1 MSTTEF
7 LAFIPLLIYGLGL
20 TLLLGEWKRVFDRSE
35 VFLPY
40 TLMTLFLTEIMV
52 YNVFIYERLIEQLAG
67 LSYLHYL
74 VFLISPILFYL
85 AVLVFTPEPGDKT
98 KEHFINRMPLF
109 YVLIALLTA
118 TNFFYKLEESIYVSI
133 SRVVFIICSYHLW
146 LYEKNLAYLCLNC
159 HVAYNTDFQRFNNLQ
174 GYLIMS

>member
-20 TLLLGEWKRVFDRSE
+20 TILLGEWKRVFDRSE
-35 VFLPY
+35 IFLPY

-52 YNVFIYERLIEQLAG
+52 YNVFIYERLIEKLAG
-67 LSYLHYL
+67 LSYFHYL

-98 KEHFINRMPLF
+98 KEHFIDRMPLF

-133 SRVVFIICSYHLW
+133 SRIVFIIVVIICGFTRKIW
-146 LYEKNLAYLCLNC
+146 LTY
-159 HVAYNTDFQRFNNLQ
+159 V
-174 GYLIMS
+174 LIAIWLITLIFRGIIVSGGM

>member
-20 TLLLGEWKRVFDRSE
+20 TILLGEWKRIFDRKE
-35 VFLPY
+35 IFLPY

-85 AVLVFTPEPGDKT
+85 TVLVFTPEPGAKT
-98 KEHFINRMPLF
+98 KDHFVERMPLF

-118 TNFFYKLEESIYVSI
+118 TNFFYRLEESMYVSI
-133 SRVVFIICSYHLW
+133 SRIVFIIVVIICGFTRKIW
-146 LYEKNLAYLCLNC
+146 LTY
-159 HVAYNTDFQRFNNLQ
+159 V
-174 GYLIMS
+174 LILMWLITLIFRGSIISRGI

>member
-20 TLLLGEWKRVFDRSE
+20 TILLGEWKRIIDRNE
-35 VFLPY
+35 IFLPY

-52 YNVFIYERLIEQLAG
+52 YNVFIYERLIEHLAG

-85 AVLVFTPEPGDKT
+85 TVLVFTPDPGDKT
-98 KEHFINRMPLF
+98 KDHFIERMPLF

-118 TNFFYKLEESIYVSI
+118 TNFFYRLEESIYVSI
-133 SRVVFIICSYHLW
+133 SRIIFIIVVVICGFTRKIW
-146 LYEKNLAYLCLNC
+146 LTY
-159 HVAYNTDFQRFNNLQ
+159 V
-174 GYLIMS
+174 LIIMWLITLIFRGTIISRGI

>member
-20 TLLLGEWKRVFDRSE
+20 TILLGEWKRIFDRSE
-35 VFLPY
+35 IFLPY
-40 TLMTLFLTEIMV
+40 TLMTLFLTEIAI

-85 AVLVFTPEPGDKT
+85 TVLVFTPEPGDKT
-98 KEHFINRMPLF
+98 KDHFVDRMPLF
-109 YVLIALLTA
+109 CALIALWVA
-118 TNFFYKLEESIYVSI
+118 CNFFYKLEESMYVNI
-133 SRVVFIICSYHLW
+133 SRIIFIVVVILCGYTKKIWLTYILILMWIVTMIFRGSIISGI
-146 LYEKNLAYLCLNC
+146 
-159 HVAYNTDFQRFNNLQ
+159 R
-174 GYLIMS
+174 